1 MTAAKV
7 ALKEG
12 VDLIISDAKNRCPV
26 RTGKLRDSIKA
37 ESLDDGAAYEISA
50 DAKNDD
56 GVAYGQFVEFSP
68 KINKPFLYPAV
79 DANIDAVKNKVR
91 TAIQNGGD

>member
-1 MTAAKV
+1 MTAAKI

-12 VDLIISDAKNRCPV
+12 VDLIIADAKSRCPV
-26 RTGKLRDSIKA
+26 KTGNLRDSIKA
-37 ESLDDGAAYEISA
+37 ESLNDGAAYEISA
-50 DAKNDD
+50 DAKND

-79 DANIDAVKNKVR
+79 DANIDAVKNKVKQ
-91 TAIQNGGD
+91 AIENGG